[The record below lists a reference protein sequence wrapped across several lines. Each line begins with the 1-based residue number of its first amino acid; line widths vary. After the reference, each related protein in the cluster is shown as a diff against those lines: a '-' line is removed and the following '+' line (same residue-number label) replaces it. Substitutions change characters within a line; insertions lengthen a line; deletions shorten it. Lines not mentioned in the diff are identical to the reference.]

1 MPRSLVA
8 LAVVVC
14 VVIGAAVV
22 FSVAEPVQVLP
33 RRSLAPG
40 YALVDQSGAAY
51 SSESGRG
58 AVSVYTFAPARCGD
72 RCDEQ
77 WATLDE
83 IRRRTTERF
92 DELDTDLRL
101 VTVALEPDVGPDD
114 LRAAA
119 TASGADG
126 DTWRW
131 VGGDETMVRTMV
143 GEGFATWFEIAADGS
158 VDVDPVYVIVD
169 GNGII
174 RGEYRYRTIADDG
187 DKISRHL
194 GILADEIEFSRGAA
208 ALAYE
213 AAHLFSCY
221 P

>member
-1 MPRSLVA
+1 MPRALVA
-8 LAVVVC
+8 LAVAAC
-14 VVIGAAVV
+14 LLIGAAVV

-40 YALVDQSGAAY
+40 YALVDQSGAGY
-51 SSESGRG
+51 TSESGRG
-58 AVSVYTFAPARCGD
+58 SVSVYTFAPAGCGD
-72 RCDEQ
+72 ACGEQ
-77 WATLDE
+77 WATFEE
-83 IRRRTTERF
+83 IRRRTAGRF
-92 DELDTDLRL
+92 DELDAELRL
-101 VTVALEPDVGPDD
+101 VTVALEPDATAED
-114 LRAAA
+114 LAAAA

-126 DTWRW
+126 EIWRW
-131 VGGDETMVRTMV
+131 IGGDATMVRTMV
-143 GEGFATWFEIAADGS
+143 GEGFATWFEVGDDGS
-158 VDVDPVYVIVD
+158 IDVDPVYVIVD

-208 ALAYE
+208 SLAYE